1 MIINGLILVLIL
13 CLCEGDE
20 VIICVINCLFV
31 VILIYWYGILLF
43 YQMDG
48 VFGISFKGIVFGE
61 IFIYCFILCQSGIY
75 WYYSYFG
82 FQEMMG
88 MYGVLIIEF

>member
-1 MIINGLILVLIL
+1 MFVFSGCEIDLVIVEILVNFIGVLWMVMIINGLILVLIL

-43 YQMDG
+43 Y
-48 VFGISFKGIVFGE
+48 
-61 IFIYCFILCQSGIY
+61 
-75 WYYSYFG
+75 
-82 FQEMMG
+82 
-88 MYGVLIIEF
+88 